1 TVEYEDIYG
10 YKVKETID
18 TKAGSNKKTKTIVN
32 DDRTIRTC
40 EYENGKC
47 VRITNVK
54 KDSDGNVTEKVVQ
67 DDYHI
72 VSADKTRELTRKTT
86 IVYDSDVNVEKI
98 LVAENGKREKEYR
111 VINDEIVDLGGV
123 PINDDS
129 ILYQYIKLDE
139 EDEE

>member
-1 TVEYEDIYG
+1 M
-10 YKVKETID
+10 
-18 TKAGSNKKTKTIVN
+18 
-32 DDRTIRTC
+32 
-40 EYENGKC
+40 
-47 VRITNVK
+47 
-54 KDSDGNVTEKVVQ
+54 Q